1 MTETRGKSVSG
12 RSGISRYWGRDECF
26 SQLSETIGGLWEKD
40 KRSIYHIKHKDKLPV
55 DQGSKY
61 LKNKIMKV
69 LEENMIKFPFNLHIE
84 SF

>member
-1 MTETRGKSVSG
+1 MTETRGKSASG
-12 RSGISRYWGRDECF
+12 RSDISRHWGKDECF

-40 KRSIYHIKHKDKLPV
+40 KRSICHIKHKLPV

-61 LKNKIMKV
+61 LKNKIVKV
-69 LEENMIKFPFNLHIE
+69 LEENMIKFLFNLYVE